1 MKLVFTLLLLSFTK
15 VNVNAQRASVS
26 LGSKVID
33 QTPPASQKKK
43 LTSFFASASEANLQ
57 DPDDDTNTD
66 ADAMEELIIEE
77 DDDPNF
83 AKSCEVGFE
92 GIKILLKQKKNKPDR
107 VILDGSLKGVAKPG
121 RMLAI
126 MGPSGSGKSSLVH
139 ALAGR
144 IKDSKFITVEGKW
157 DNMFIVIICI
167 YQWYNI
173 AFLVY
178 EYTYSLF
185 FQCLFKLTNIAT
197 WIPHHYHWYSY
208 LYL

>member
-1 MKLVFTLLLLSFTK
+1 MPFDTAIAAVTMKLVFTLLLLSFTN

-66 ADAMEELIIEE
+66 ADADAMEELIIEE

-92 GIKILLKQKKNKPDR
+92 GIKILLKQKKNKADR

-144 IKDSKFITVEGKW
+144 IKDSKFITVEGK
-157 DNMFIVIICI
+157 
-167 YQWYNI
+167 
-173 AFLVY
+173 
-178 EYTYSLF
+178 
-185 FQCLFKLTNIAT
+185 
-197 WIPHHYHWYSY
+197 
-208 LYL
+208 